1 MACNRSPATLRSVV
15 PVGLLHAAA
24 LTVRRVGGGPG
35 PVSTRGHG
43 TPRQLPL
50 APLAASP
57 AYRLHP
63 RTAHPVARRR
73 TRRGGRPAHH
83 RHLPGHVHVPGP
95 PDRVGAGGAGRAG
108 AARLD
113 PGHLRKRSRRDAGRP
128 RDVGQEPDVRGRRRG
143 PIPHGRTRRRTGQSR
158 SATSLA
164 GRPVS
169 HHRCRGGRTAGR
181 RGRRPAGHV
190 ALARRSRTT
199 RCPTARSSPST
210 TPRAAAKRCTCCATQ
225 PTST

>member
-1 MACNRSPATLRSVV
+1 MRYGRRHHPQSGRLAGNGGLAAFGAVV
-15 PVGLLHAAA
+15 PVGFLHAAA
-24 LTVRRVGGGPG
+24 FTVRRVGGGSG
-35 PVSTRGHG
+35 PVSARGHG
-43 TPRQLPL
+43 TPGQLPL

-63 RTAHPVARRR
+63 RTAHPV
-73 TRRGGRPAHH
+73 TRRGTRRGVGSAHH
-83 RHLPGHVHVPGP
+83 CHLSGHVHVSGS
-95 PDRVGAGGAGRAG
+95 PDRIGAGGAGRAG
-108 AARLD
+108 AGRLD

-143 PIPHGRTRRRTGQSR
+143 PVPHGRTRRRPGRSR
-158 SATSLA
+158 SATRLA

-190 ALARRSRTT
+190 AVARRPGR
-199 RCPTARSSPST
+199 P
-210 TPRAAAKRCTCCATQ
+210 AA
-225 PTST
+225 